1 MDFKDFIDI
10 KFMPPKAKLDNIA
23 APKGMQDV
31 MPSDF
36 LYWDHILSVADKL
49 GRIYGF
55 NRIETPILEDTGL
68 FSRSIGETTDIVEK
82 EMFSL
87 TTKGGDKLTL
97 RPEYTACIARAYI
110 ANGMANWSQPIKLYS
125 TGPIFRYERPQAGRQ
140 RQFSQINY
148 EVLGSMDP
156 IFDAQMIQLVF
167 SIFKKIKLK
176 NIVININSI
185 GDAKCRGK
193 YKAALTDYYKSRAS
207 KLCPDCRRRLIKNP
221 LRLLD
226 CKEEKCSAM
235 REFAPQIVDYL
246 CAECHNHFKSV
257 LEYLDEINIPYILN
271 SYLVRGLDY
280 YTKTVFEVVVEG
292 DNKRQSSLGGGG
304 RYDDLVETLGGA
316 PTPAIGVALGI
327 ERIVEQ
333 LKANHVELTKNSPA
347 KIFIVQLGDKAKK
360 KGFKL
365 FNDLLEAGIPAAE
378 SFGRGSIKSQLRVA
392 NRLQVKIVL
401 IIGQKESLDG
411 TVILRDMES
420 GMQEIIDS
428 LKIVKE
434 VKKRMKNGN

>member
-1 MDFKDFIDI
+1 MS
-10 KFMPPKAKLDNIA
+10 PKVKLENLI

-36 LYWDHILSVADKL
+36 SYWDYIFSAIDKL
-49 GRIYGF
+49 GKIYGF
-55 NRIETPILEDTGL
+55 NRIETPILEDSRL
-68 FSRSIGETTDIVEK
+68 FLRSIGENTDIVEK
-82 EMFSL
+82 EMYTL
-87 TTKGGDKLTL
+87 TTKGGDKLSL
-97 RPEYTACIARAYI
+97 RPEGTAGVIRAYI
-110 ANGMANWSQPIKLYS
+110 NNGMANWSQPVKLSYN
-125 TGPIFRYERPQAGRQ
+125 GPMFRYDRPQAGRQ
-140 RQFSQINY
+140 RQFTQAGFEII
-148 EVLGSMDP
+148 GSMDP
-156 IFDAQMIQLVF
+156 IFDAQMIQLVY

-185 GDAKCRGK
+185 GDVKCRSK
-193 YKAALTDYYKSRAS
+193 YKTALVDYYRSRAN
-207 KLCPDCRRRLIKNP
+207 KLCPDCRRRLAKNP

-246 CAECHNHFKSV
+246 CVECHNHFKSV
-257 LEYLDEINIPYILN
+257 LEYLDEINVPYILN
-271 SYLVRGLDY
+271 PYLVRGLDY
-280 YTKTVFEVVVEG
+280 YTKTVFEIIVEG
-292 DNKRQSSLGGGG
+292 DNKRQLSLGGGG
-304 RYDDLVETLGGA
+304 RYDDLVEILGGA

-327 ERIVEQ
+327 ERIAEQ
-333 LKANHVELTKNSPA
+333 LKASHVAITKNSLA
-347 KIFIVQLGDKAKK
+347 KVFIVQLGDKAKK
-360 KGFKL
+360 KSFKL

-392 NRLQVKIVL
+392 NRLAVKIVL

-428 LKIVKE
+428 AKIIRE
-434 VKKRMKNGN
+434 VKKRIKNGN

>member
-1 MDFKDFIDI
+1 MS
-10 KFMPPKAKLDNIA
+10 PKVKLENLI

-31 MPSDF
+31 MPSDY
-36 LYWDHILSVADKL
+36 LYRDHIFSVVDKL
-49 GRIYGF
+49 GKIYGF
-55 NRIETPILEDTGL
+55 SRIETPILEDSRL
-68 FSRSIGETTDIVEK
+68 FLRSIGENTDIVEK
-82 EMFSL
+82 ETYSL
-87 TTKGGDKLTL
+87 ITKGGDKLSL
-97 RPEYTACIARAYI
+97 RPEGTAGVIRAYI
-110 ANGMANWSQPIKLYS
+110 SNGMANWSQPVKLSY
-125 TGPIFRYERPQAGRQ
+125 TGPMFRYDRPQAGRQ
-140 RQFSQINY
+140 RQFTQAGFEII
-148 EVLGSMDP
+148 GSLDP
-156 IFDAQMIQLVF
+156 VFDAQMIQLVY

-185 GDAKCRGK
+185 GDAKCRNK
-193 YKAALTDYYKSRAS
+193 YKTALVDYYKSRAN
-207 KLCPDCRRRLIKNP
+207 KLCPDCRRRLSKNP

-271 SYLVRGLDY
+271 PYLVRGLDY
-280 YTKTVFEVVVEG
+280 YTKTVFEVIVEG
-292 DNKRQSSLGGGG
+292 DNKRQLSLGGGG
-304 RYDDLVETLGGA
+304 RYDDLVEILGGA

-327 ERIVEQ
+327 ERIVDQ
-333 LKANHVELTKNSPA
+333 LKASRVALSKNYLA
-347 KIFIVQLGDKAKK
+347 KVFIVQLGDKAKK
-360 KGFKL
+360 KSFKL

-392 NRLQVKIVL
+392 NRLAVKIVL

-420 GMQEIIDS
+420 GMQEIIDGA
-428 LKIVKE
+428 KIVKM
-434 VKKRMKNGN
+434 VKKKIKNGN